1 MTISPNDIG
10 SIRSV
15 LVGLDPKSAA
25 SAAKPMAITDIYA
38 PPAHSKALSF
48 KTPLVVG
55 NRGAGKSVWSGALAD
70 TKTRLELAGQYK
82 RLGLDKMVVTLG
94 FHEDAGKVEG
104 VAPSPAVL
112 SSLLSD
118 DVDAETIWTAVLLR
132 AVGPAI
138 RLKLPGSLKETVAW
152 IDKDP
157 ERAEAA
163 LRKAD
168 NYFGKNNEK
177 FLLVFDALDR
187 LANNWEKIR
196 PLTQG
201 ILRLALS
208 MLGYENMHA
217 KVFLRTDQ
225 ERDEALF
232 NFPDASKLR
241 ALTVRL
247 SWHASELYGLLFTT
261 LSRDENSTAAFR
273 HYIDEALNVRLDDVD
288 LDDEDQQ
295 RAIFSLVAGEF
306 MGADHRRGR
315 TYTWVID
322 HLADA
327 FHETTPRSFLIA
339 LQRAASARSKPQKTV
354 IDHHGIREGVQAAS
368 AVRVN
373 QLGEDYPWIET
384 VLGVLE
390 GLEVPC
396 TPDAFIRRWRSE
408 NTVAR
413 VNQVTRRTGR
423 PGPIGLEGSRNR
435 GQSEPVLLE
444 ALKSIGVVEDRSGD
458 RINMPDLFRVAAKIK
473 RRGGVRPPSSG
484 AKRA

>member
-1 MTISPNDIG
+1 MTISLSDIA

-15 LVGLDPKSAA
+15 LAGLDPKSAA
-25 SAAKPMAITDIYA
+25 SAAQPMAISELYA
-38 PPAHSKALSF
+38 PPAHSKALNF
-48 KTPLVVG
+48 KRPLIVG

-70 TKTRLELAGQYK
+70 TVTRTQLATQYPK
-82 RLGLDKMVVTLG
+82 LGLDRMVVELG
-94 FHEDAGKVEG
+94 FHESAGKIEG

-112 SSLLSD
+112 SALLAD
-118 DVDAETIWTAVLLR
+118 DVDPEIIWTAVLLR
-132 AVGPAI
+132 AVASAIKLRLPAT
-138 RLKLPGSLKETVAW
+138 LKETVTW
-152 IDKDP
+152 ITDNP
-157 ERAEAA
+157 ERSEAA
-163 LRKAD
+163 LRRAD
-168 NYFGKNNEK
+168 FYFGENNQK

-201 ILRLALS
+201 ILRLALN
-208 MLGYENMHA
+208 MLGYQNMHA

-225 ERDEALF
+225 EGDEALF

-247 SWHASELYGLLFTT
+247 AWHASELYGLLFST
-261 LSRDENSTAAFR
+261 LDRDPTSKAAFK
-273 HYIDEALNVRLDDVD
+273 HYISEALDLSSGEID

-295 RAIFSLVAGEF
+295 RGIFSLIAGEF

-339 LQRAASARSKPQKTV
+339 LQRAASARAKPQNTV

-368 AVRVN
+368 SVRVD
-373 QLGEDYPWIET
+373 QLGEDYPWIQT
-384 VLGVLE
+384 VLSVLE

-396 TPDAFIRRWRSE
+396 RPDAFIKRWKISS
-408 NTVAR
+408 TIVR
-413 VNQVTRRTGR
+413 VNQVTRNAGR
-423 PGPIGLEGSRNR
+423 PGPIGLESTRTR
-435 GQSEPVLLE
+435 RQPELVLLE
-444 ALKSIGVVEDRSGD
+444 ALKSIGVVEERSGD

-473 RRGGVRPPSSG
+473 RRGGVRPPTG
-484 AKRA
+484 GTKRS